1 MIIRLIRNTIVDKN
15 FTEFPVLILI
25 LCDRNITREETCNV
39 SKDSLCKVT
48 ATD

>member
-1 MIIRLIRNTIVDKN
+1 MIIRLIRNTIVDK
-15 FTEFPVLILI
+15 TSEFPVLILI